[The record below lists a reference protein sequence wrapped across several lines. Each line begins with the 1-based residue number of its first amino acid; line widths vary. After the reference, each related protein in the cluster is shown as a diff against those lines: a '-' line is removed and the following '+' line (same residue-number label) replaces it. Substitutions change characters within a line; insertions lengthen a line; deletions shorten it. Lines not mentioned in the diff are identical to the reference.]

1 MIVFKVIRWKNFLST
16 GNIFTE
22 VELNKESNVLIVGEN
37 GAGKSTILD
46 AITFAL
52 FGKPYRNIN
61 KPQIVNS
68 VNGKDCLVE
77 LEFTIG
83 DKSYAI
89 RRGIKPALFEVYV
102 DGTLIDQ
109 SSTSKDYQDM
119 LEKTILKMNYKSF
132 TQIVILGSASFT
144 PFMQLT
150 PNDRRQ
156 VIEDLLDIQIFS
168 NMNQVVKEK
177 VSTLKNLV
185 NELKIKIESTKEK
198 IELHKNHI
206 ESLKKNNKELLE
218 RKESEFANNAAEVV
232 RLQEENVTIEDQVT
246 ALMQQ
251 IEEIGT
257 PAKKQKVLTSYQAKI
272 EANKSKVEKE
282 IEFFSTNENCPTCRQ
297 AIEES
302 VKEETIH
309 ECKSKLNEY
318 DEGLIKLREEQDKVL
333 EQLKKV
339 EELQKQISKLQSSM
353 LTNNTSIIHVQK
365 YIKTLTNEIDELNDR
380 LTSNRDHKD
389 QSKKLLEE
397 LTQHVEKRREAADEK
412 QYYDVASQLLKD
424 GGIKSKI
431 IKQYLPIINKLINK
445 YLAAMDFFVN
455 FHIDE
460 EFKETIKSRNR
471 DDFSY
476 ENFSEGEKTRINLAL
491 LFTWRNIARI
501 KNSVNTNLLILDEI
515 FDSSLDSVGIDCLMA
530 VLSGLDK
537 INIFIISHKGDS
549 LHDKFQH
556 VIRFEKK
563 GNFSQKKVMI

>member
-1 MIVFKVIRWKNFLST
+1 MIIFKTIRWKNFLST

-22 VELNKESNVLIVGEN
+22 VELNKESNALIVGEN

-77 LEFTIG
+77 LDFTIG
-83 DKSYAI
+83 DKSYSI
-89 RRGIKPALFEVYV
+89 RRGIKPGLFEVSI
-102 DGTLIDQ
+102 DGNLIDQ
-109 SSTSKDYQDM
+109 SSSAKDYQDM

-144 PFMQLT
+144 PFMQLS
-150 PNDRRQ
+150 PHDRRQ

-168 NMNQVVKEK
+168 NMNQIVKEK
-177 VSTLKNLV
+177 VSTLKNSV
-185 NELKIKIESTKEK
+185 NELRIKIESIKEK
-198 IELHKNHI
+198 IELHKSHI
-206 ESLKKNNKELLE
+206 ESLKKNNKELLD
-218 RKESEFANNAAEVV
+218 RKQSEFANNSLEIT
-232 RLQEENVTIEDQVT
+232 RLQEENVTLEDQISS
-246 ALMQQ
+246 LMKL
-251 IEEIGT
+251 IEELG
-257 PAKKQKVLTSYQAKI
+257 ALSKKQKILTSYQAKI

-282 IEFFSTNENCPTCRQ
+282 IEFFSNNENCPTCRQ
-297 AIEES
+297 IIEETI
-302 VKEETIH
+302 KEETIH
-309 ECKSKLNEY
+309 ECTSKLNEY
-318 DEGLIKLREEQDKVL
+318 DDGLVKLKEEQDKVF
-333 EQLKKV
+333 EQLKKI
-339 EELQKQISKLQSSM
+339 EEIQKQVSKLQSSM
-353 LTNNTSIIHVQK
+353 LTNSTSIIHVQK
-365 YIKTLTNEIDELNDR
+365 YIRAISNEIDELNDK
-380 LTSNRDHKD
+380 LVSNKDHKD

-397 LTQHVEKRREAADEK
+397 LTHCVEKRREATDEK
-412 QYYDVASQLLKD
+412 QYYDIAAQLLKD
-424 GGIKSKI
+424 GGIKSRI
-431 IKQYLPIINKLINK
+431 IKQYLPIINKLVNK

-455 FHIDE
+455 FNIDE

-515 FDSSLDSVGIDCLMA
+515 FDSSLDSVGIDCLMT
-530 VLSGLDK
+530 VLGGLDK

-549 LHDKFQH
+549 LQDKFQH

-563 GNFSQKKVMI
+563 GNFSQKRIVS